1 MFAALQQANAD
12 DDDDDDDE
20 EMSETVKQT
29 NPKPNPFASATV
41 ESEPV
46 ADEHAPVDEED
57 DIT

>member
-12 DDDDDDDE
+12 DEDDDDDE
-20 EMSETVKQT
+20 EMSETIKQT
-29 NPKPNPFASATV
+29 KPKPNPFASANV
-41 ESEPV
+41 VSNPV